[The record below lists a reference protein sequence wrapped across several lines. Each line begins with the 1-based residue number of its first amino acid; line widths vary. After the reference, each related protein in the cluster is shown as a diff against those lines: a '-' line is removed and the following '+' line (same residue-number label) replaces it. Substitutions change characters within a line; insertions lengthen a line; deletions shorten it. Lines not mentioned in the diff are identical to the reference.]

1 MTTLELPPGVE
12 MRARQAVE
20 QRDPS
25 VATTGIGY
33 TAVGQ
38 PMIPEWDAE
47 TAIRMGYMA
56 NVYVFRCIQ
65 VIAQAVAGLPFRMGA
80 DPGKPGSYDVKDPL
94 ARLLGP
100 APGGPA
106 PGLTPSRLWA
116 FLVAS
121 YLATGRFACEIEEK
135 PNSQDIAALWPLV
148 TSNLAATPTAGG
160 NAWFSK
166 FTYGQGRQSKDLR
179 PDQVWYEWRPSQLD
193 FRQPESCLSSA
204 RLPVSTLV
212 MLDRYA
218 YSFLVNDARPASVI
232 VHQVFENGQE
242 REAWRSQFLA
252 AHRGALNAGKPL
264 FAEVDSDDGKVDG
277 SISVIPVGLSQRESE
292 FIAQMEQMIR
302 AVCAAFGT
310 PRSKLANSSESTFSN
325 ADQDDINW
333 WRDMVKPLLSEL
345 ADSVNIHLAP
355 RFGDNVGWFDIS
367 RVQQLQSSKLLAL
380 GRALPM
386 MVGVTVMADEVRA
399 EVDLPPLPNGAGQYC
414 TGGNPA
420 LVPPTQQ
427 EAGQLAVAATA
438 AERAEDTEGEGPTP
452 TAPPAPTADVPP
464 PRVVA
469 MPEQRDDEPAPP
481 TAEERETVR
490 REYRRQEWRRVDA
503 HVRTLESMF
512 ANQMRHLFAEQAR
525 VVAGKLGANRRRL
538 AQIEKREHR
547 ISIDPAAL
555 FDAAMWEKRT
565 AETAASIL
573 NGVIAQS
580 GSRVAGQFAH
590 AAHAAGVDVV
600 AKVSPDSPLASEFVQ
615 ARANK
620 LAGQVT
626 DTTYGAIKDAITAGI
641 GAGEGIDDIGAR
653 ISHVFDVASSSR
665 ADMIA
670 RTETVSA
677 YNGATELYG
686 RVLGADVVGGQ
697 EWISTLDDRT
707 RPDHADADG
716 QRVAVGD
723 SFSVGGEDL
732 AYPGDPDGPA
742 DEVVNCRCTTGL
754 LTPDEMD
761 DSERLSWAA
770 KKNERRAVRA
780 RALLFALETRRRERT
795 SA

>member
-12 MRARQAVE
+12 RREKVHLE
-20 QRDPS
+20 QRDPTA
-25 VATTGIGY
+25 ATTGIGY
-33 TAVGQ
+33 TSVGQ
-38 PMIPEWDAE
+38 PMIAEWDAE

-56 NVYVFRCIQ
+56 NIYVYRCIQ
-65 VIAQAVAGLPFRMGA
+65 VTAMTIARLPFRVGA
-80 DPGKPGSYDVKDPL
+80 DPDKPGSFDKKDRL
-94 ARLLGP
+94 AQLLGP
-100 APGGPA
+100 PPGGPA
-106 PGLTPSRLWA
+106 PGVTPRRLWA
-116 FLVAS
+116 FLIAS
-121 YLATGRFACEIEEK
+121 YLATGRFGCEIEEA
-135 PNSQDIAALWPLV
+135 PGSSRDVVALWPLIM
-148 TSNLAATPTAGG
+148 SNLSATPTTSGSQ
-160 NAWFSK
+160 WFSK
-166 FTYGQGRQSKDLR
+166 FTYGSGRQAKDLR
-179 PDQVWYEWRPSQLD
+179 PDQVWYEWRPSQTD
-193 FRQPESCLSSA
+193 YRQPESCLSAA
-204 RLPVSTLV
+204 RLPVSSLV

-232 VHQVFENGQE
+232 VHQAFEDPQQ

-264 FAEVDSDDGKVDG
+264 FTEVTTEDGKVDG
-277 SISVIPVGLSQRESE
+277 SISVIPVGLSQKESE
-292 FIAQMEQMIR
+292 QVAQSEQMIK
-302 AVCAAFGT
+302 AVCTAFGT

-325 ADQDDINW
+325 AEQDDQNW
-333 WRDMVKPLLSEL
+333 WRDTVKPLCEEL
-345 ADSVNIHLAP
+345 ADSVNINLAP
-355 RFGDNVGWFDIS
+355 RFGDNVGWFDFS
-367 RVQQLQSSKLLAL
+367 KVPQLQSSKLLGL

-452 TAPPAPTADVPP
+452 TAPVAPVIDASPT
-464 PRVVA
+464 RTVVA
-469 MPEQRDDEPAPP
+469 PERRDDEPAVP

-525 VVAGKLGANRRRL
+525 AVAGRLPNHRRV
-538 AQIEKREHR
+538 AQMQKRDIR

-555 FDAAMWEKRT
+555 FDQAMWEKRT
-565 AETAASIL
+565 SETAASIL

-600 AKVSPDSPLASEFVQ
+600 AKVSPDSPLATDFVQ

-686 RVLGADVVGGQ
+686 RVLGPDVVGGQ

-732 AYPGDPDGPA
+732 AYPGDPNGDA
-742 DEVVNCRCTTGL
+742 DQIVNCRCTSGL